1 MPNRPPAYSYRLK
14 VEVGLIVALALL
26 IVAFRAPAER
36 AAPADYQPA
45 EQETFSIE
53 DIPITDII
61 ERLPPTP
68 KPPQPVEVPDTDEI
82 DEFDIDLQPD
92 LDLPVDIGSPP
103 APLLF
108 PAEHYPTEEPEPEI
122 FVIVEQTPEMI
133 PNQAEAMRNLQSSI
147 TYPEIAKRAGVEGRV
162 IVQFV
167 VDEQGNV
174 VDPFVVRGIGAGCD
188 EEAVKAVRTLK
199 FKPGKQRGRAVKV
212 QMTLPVTFRL
222 R

>member
-1 MPNRPPAYSYRLK
+1 MTVATELRLG
-14 VEVGLIVALALL
+14 VLALL
-26 IVAFRAPAER
+26 ILLVAAQHIYFDAQSARSESRDVIEMREMIEIEPIAPT
-36 AAPADYQPA
+36 PPV
-45 EQETFSIE
+45 
-53 DIPITDII
+53 
-61 ERLPPTP
+61 PPTDA
-68 KPPQPVEVPDTDEI
+68 Q
-82 DEFDIDLQPD
+82 
-92 LDLPVDIGSPP
+92 
-103 APLLF
+103 
-108 PAEHYPTEEPEPEI
+108 PEI